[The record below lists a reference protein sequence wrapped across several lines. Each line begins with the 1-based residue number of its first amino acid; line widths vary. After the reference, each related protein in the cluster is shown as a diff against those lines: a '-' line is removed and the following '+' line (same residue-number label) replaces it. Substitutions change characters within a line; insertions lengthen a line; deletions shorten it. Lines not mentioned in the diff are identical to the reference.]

1 MSKTNF
7 EPSLNAMQTTI
18 NMKLGTR
25 LGSMILD
32 HCIMCCVGV
41 ILGIPFFIIGFF
53 LKRHLNLNV
62 TFIVGILVFV
72 IYFCKDILNGKS
84 PAKRL
89 LGLQVVD
96 LKTGQPASKLQT
108 IIRNITIPL
117 WPLEVLCTLF
127 SKNRR
132 IGDLLAGTKVKTS
145 NKESLNTIPKDLKQW
160 FTGG

>member
-1 MSKTNF
+1 
-7 EPSLNAMQTTI
+7 
-18 NMKLGTR
+18 MKLATR

-32 HCIMCCVGV
+32 HLIMCCIGV
-41 ILGIPFFIIGFF
+41 VIGIPFFIIGFF

-62 TFIVGILVFV
+62 PFIVGILVFV

-117 WPLEVLCTLF
+117 L
-127 SKNRR
+127 
-132 IGDLLAGTKVKTS
+132 
-145 NKESLNTIPKDLKQW
+145 SLIHI
-160 FTGG
+160 